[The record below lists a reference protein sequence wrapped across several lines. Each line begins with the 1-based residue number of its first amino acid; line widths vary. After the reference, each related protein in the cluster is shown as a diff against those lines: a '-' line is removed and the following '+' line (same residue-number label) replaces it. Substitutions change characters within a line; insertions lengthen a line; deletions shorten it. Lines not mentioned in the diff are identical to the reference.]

1 MPVEIT
7 TVADRPE
14 LANADIDVHGWPE
27 FMRHN
32 RVSEAYFA
40 QVPSTFP
47 ETCLI
52 ATVGDR
58 VVADAHAVQ
67 FARRSDF
74 PPGGWEQVVVRA
86 FTDVRRGVG
95 PDSACALHISVAQDC
110 QNQGIA
116 ALMLA
121 ALRQAA
127 ADVGLD
133 VLDAPVRPTH
143 KHLEPRTSM
152 AEYAAR
158 TGADGLPCD
167 PWLRTHV
174 RAGGKIAGIA
184 PASWVVAGSLAEWR
198 SWTGL
203 PFDRS
208 GPVEVEGGLVPVD
221 CDVAADRA
229 VYVEPNVWVRHEFS
243 TA

>member
-1 MPVEIT
+1 MPAEIT

-14 LANADIDVHGWPE
+14 LANADVDVRGWPE

-32 RVSEAYFA
+32 RISEAYFA
-40 QVPSTFP
+40 QVPTAFP
-47 ETCLI
+47 ATCLI
-52 ATVGDR
+52 ATVGHR

-74 PPGGWEQVVVRA
+74 PPGGWEQAVVWA
-86 FTDVRRGVG
+86 FTDVRRGVR
-95 PDSACALHISVAQDC
+95 PDTACALNISVAHDL

-116 ALMLA
+116 ALMLT
-121 ALRQAA
+121 ALRQAVCDA
-127 ADVGLD
+127 GLE
-133 VLDAPVRPTH
+133 VLDAPVRPTA
-143 KHLEPRTSM
+143 KHLEPQTSM
-152 AEYAAR
+152 AEYVGR
-158 TGADGLPCD
+158 VRADGLPCD

-174 RAGGKIAGIA
+174 RAGGEIAGLA

-203 PFDRS
+203 PFDRN
-208 GPVEVEGGLVPVD
+208 GPVEVAGGLVSVD

-243 TA
+243 TG

>member
-67 FARRSDF
+67 LARRSDF

-95 PDSACALHISVAQDC
+95 PDSACALNISVAQDC

>member
-1 MPVEIT
+1 MPLEIT

-14 LANADIDVHGWPE
+14 LANADVDVRGWPE

-32 RVSEAYFA
+32 RVSEAYFG
-40 QVPSTFP
+40 QVPSAFP

-52 ATVGDR
+52 ATEGDR
-58 VVADAHAVQ
+58 VIADAHAVQ

-74 PPGGWEQVVVRA
+74 PAGGWEQAVIWA
-86 FTDVRRGVG
+86 FADERRGVR
-95 PDSACALHISVAQDC
+95 PDTACALNISVAHDL

-121 ALRQAA
+121 ALRQAVGDA
-127 ADVGLD
+127 GLD

-143 KHLEPRTSM
+143 KHLEVGTSM
-152 AEYAAR
+152 AEYVAR
-158 TGADGLPCD
+158 TRADGLPWD

-174 RAGGKIAGIA
+174 RAGGEIAGVA
-184 PASWVVAGSLAEWR
+184 PVSWVVAGSLAEWR

-208 GPVEVEGGLVPVD
+208 GPVEVAGGLVPVD
-221 CDVAADRA
+221 CDTGADRA
-229 VYVEPNVWVRHEFS
+229 VYVEPNVWVRHKFS